1 MKTKLITGNAITAV
15 VFGLII
21 SPTLA
26 SNQADASVFTQDY
39 FFENGFLTAPSGEK
53 PYGSDR
59 VGKYQ
64 IDVRD
69 DQLRIF
75 VNLFT
80 KPSLGKIYEGWL
92 VDVDTGEKI
101 SIGKLDERM
110 QKGFFKN
117 VGDAYM
123 YELLVITEGPSA
135 DTDLTL
141 HRHVGGVPIIIPK
154 GL

>member
-1 MKTKLITGNAITAV
+1 MTAV
-15 VFGLII
+15 VFGLIL

-26 SNQADASVFTQDY
+26 SNHADASVFKQDY
-39 FFENGFLTAPSGEK
+39 FLEKGFLTAPSGDK
-53 PYGSDR
+53 SYGSDR

-69 DQLRIF
+69 EQLRIF

-92 VDVDTGEKI
+92 VDVDTGEKQ
-101 SIGKLDERM
+101 SIGKLDEGM

-117 VGDAYM
+117 FGDANM

-135 DTDLTL
+135 DTDPAP
-141 HRHVGGVPIIIPK
+141 HRHVGGVQISIPK